1 VTSPAYDPPAA
12 SPTRIAFV
20 LHVMQVAGAEML
32 VFETIRR
39 LGGRI
44 RPVVFCLDR
53 VGQLGEELE
62 RSGVPV
68 IAFDR
73 QPGLD
78 WRLFGRLA
86 REIRERQIDV
96 IHAHQYTPF
105 FYSSVAARLSRRRPR
120 VIFTEHGRHY
130 PDVVSW
136 KRRLANRLLFN
147 RLADEITAVCEFSA
161 RSLAD
166 ADGFPRSRI
175 AVIPNGIEPDRYAPS
190 PDRRALRQRLGLS
203 PARVYIV
210 IVARFHP
217 VKDHA
222 TLLNA
227 FAGVARVNADADLLL
242 VGDGPLRGAIE
253 QQIAALGIQSRV
265 SLLGVRSDVADILR
279 ASDVFAL
286 SSVSEAASITLLE
299 AMASGVPAIVTDV
312 GGNPEL
318 VRANVDGLMVKRGDA
333 AGFTAAMLQLIESPE
348 RRAVMGQ
355 SAAARVT
362 ESFTLDDTIRRYDAL
377 YRPIGAHSH

>member
-1 VTSPAYDPPAA
+1 
-12 SPTRIAFV
+12 
-20 LHVMQVAGAEML
+20 MQVAGAEVL

-68 IAFDR
+68 IAFGR

-105 FYSSVAARLSRRRPR
+105 FYSSVAARLARRRPR
-120 VIFTEHGRHY
+120 VILTEHGRHY
-130 PDVVSW
+130 PDIVSW
-136 KRRLANRLLFN
+136 KRRLANRLVFN

-161 RSLAD
+161 RALAEK
-166 ADGFPRSRI
+166 DGFSKDRI
-175 AVIPNGIEPDRYAPS
+175 QVIPNGIDLDRYAPVT
-190 PDRRALRQRLGLS
+190 DRAALRRRLGLDVD
-203 PARVYIV
+203 RTYII

-222 TLLNA
+222 TLINA
-227 FAGVARVNADADLLL
+227 FARVAAQHATVDLLL
-242 VGDGPLRGAIE
+242 AGDGPLRPDIE
-253 QQIAALGIQSRV
+253 AQIHALGLDSRV
-265 SLLGVRSDVADILR
+265 RLLGVRSDVPDLLK
-279 ASDVFAL
+279 ASDVFTL

-299 AMASGVPAIVTDV
+299 AMACGRPAVVTNV

-318 VRANVDGLMVKRGDA
+318 VRDGVDGLLVARSDVDGFA
-333 AGFTAAMLQLIESPE
+333 AAFHRLLTSPALAC
-348 RRAVMGQ
+348 RMGA
-355 SAAARVT
+355 SGAARVRDHFLL
-362 ESFTLDDTIRRYDAL
+362 SDTIQRYQEIYA
-377 YRPIGAHSH
+377 RSRSFS